1 LKSEIKRIIIRIV
14 KIFGY
19 KLVSLKSGI
28 KKTNKIL
35 DREYSFG
42 NYKIILKGNHVLA
55 KYQESFPLY
64 DRFLPILC
72 ADFDGLIIDI
82 GANIGDTSIAI
93 FSKNPKAFIV
103 GVEPDTGFYDEC
115 INNIKLNDLSDR
127 FLGIKKFVSTKIG
140 TYSLEKSKTS
150 STGSILYD
158 SKQTGEIN
166 TISFTQLMD
175 LIPSTRKMK
184 FDILKIDTD
193 GFDWDIL
200 DSFIN
205 YSQNSLIKPRFVFF
219 EMQTYLNNTGVKD
232 INRNQIIEN
241 YKLSIER
248 LHSIGYINF
257 CLLDNFGTPIKITQ
271 SLSEIFEINDYIKR
285 SQIYNSYSTIYY
297 MDVLAFSD
305 DEIVYVNQA
314 ISNLYNDIE

>member
-1 LKSEIKRIIIRIV
+1 MKFIKLIIR
-14 KIFGY
+14 KF
-19 KLVSLKSGI
+19 
-28 KKTNKIL
+28 KKTNKISE
-35 DREYSFG
+35 REYFFG
-42 NYKIILKGNHVLA
+42 DYIIILKGNHVLA

-72 ADFDGLIIDI
+72 ADFDGLIIDV

-93 FSKNPKAFIV
+93 FSKNFKSFIV
-103 GVEPDTGFYDEC
+103 GVEPDSVFYNEC

-127 FLGIKKFVSTKIG
+127 FLGIKKFVSSQIG
-140 TYSLEKSKTS
+140 TYSLEKSITS

-175 LIPSTRKMK
+175 LIPSKMKMK

-205 YSQNSLIKPRFVFF
+205 YSNNSLIKPRFVFF
-219 EMQTYLNNTGVKD
+219 EMQTYLNNIGVKD
-232 INRNQIIEN
+232 ANRNQIIEN

-248 LHSIGYINF
+248 LLSTGYNNF
-257 CLLDNFGTPIKITQ
+257 CLIDNFGTPIKITQ
-271 SLSEIFEINDYIKR
+271 SVNEIFEFNEYIKN
-285 SQIYNSYSTIYY
+285 SQVYNSHSTIYHL
-297 MDVLAFSD
+297 DILAFSD
-305 DEIVYVNQA
+305 DEMGIVNES
-314 ISNLYNDIE
+314 ILTLYKNHVI

>member
-1 LKSEIKRIIIRIV
+1 MKIIKILKRK
-14 KIFGY
+14 F
-19 KLVSLKSGI
+19 
-28 KKTNKIL
+28 KKPNKIL
-35 DREYSFG
+35 DREYFFG
-42 NYKIILKGNHVLA
+42 EYKIILKANHVLA

-93 FSKNPKAFIV
+93 FSKNPKSFIV
-103 GVEPDTGFYDEC
+103 GVEPDTDFYNEC
-115 INNIKLNDLSDR
+115 INNIKLNDLSER
-127 FLGIKKFVSTKIG
+127 FFGIKKFVSTKIG
-140 TYSLEKSKTS
+140 TYSLEKSKTL

-158 SKQTGEIN
+158 SNQAGENN
-166 TISFTQLMD
+166 TISFSQLMD
-175 LIPSTRKMK
+175 LIPSEEKMK
-184 FDILKIDTD
+184 FDVLKMDTD

-205 YSQNSLIKPRFVFF
+205 YNKNSKIKPRFIFF
-219 EMQTYLNNTGVKD
+219 EMQTYLNNIGVKD

-248 LHSIGYINF
+248 LQTIGYNNF
-257 CLLDNFGTPIKITQ
+257 CLLDNFGTLIKITQ
-271 SLSEIFEINDYIKR
+271 SVNEIFEFNDYIKR

-305 DEIVYVNQA
+305 PEIIYVNQVLN
-314 ISNLYNDIE
+314 NLFNDIK